1 MAGKTAWTNW
11 IVALLGLWMLVTPFV
26 MTGSIDSGSAMWN
39 NVIAGLLVL
48 VLAGWNGYEAQQAA
62 A

>member
-1 MAGKTAWTNW
+1 MTGKTAWTNW
-11 IVALLGLWMLVTPFV
+11 IVALFGLWILATPFF
-26 MTGSIDSGSAMWN
+26 MTGSVDSGTAMWS
-39 NVIAGLLVL
+39 NVISGLVVL